1 MQADASPGNAHPR
14 HDRQPLILSG
24 LAHDVH
30 AAAVCWA
37 LRRSGYRPVWARTLA
52 DDAMTPVSLHADD
65 RDGLRF
71 SGGIDLARTSS
82 VWYRRPRLPD
92 TFDRVAPAD
101 LDFVRDEWKRHVENV
116 HATCAAAGD
125 VLWVNRPDRA
135 RATEN
140 KLLQLQAAHRCGLRF
155 PATLISSDPDEIR
168 RFFAAHER
176 IVHKPFATHSWR
188 DGDGRIYSTYT
199 RALDADALRDDAA
212 LRLCPGIYQAC
223 VRKRYDLRVTV
234 VGHRIFAV
242 RIDTPTAGD
251 GVVDWR
257 AASIG
262 GGAMSSPVALPHAW
276 EVAVRRLMNTL
287 GLVFGC
293 IDLVADEHDELHF
306 IEINQAGQFL
316 FVEHDVPGVPLLRA
330 VAAMLAEGRPDYALD
345 TIADVSYAGFLEDP
359 EQKAW
364 WAEVAPGIRG
374 ADGRIPGVSEE

>member
-71 SGGIDLARTSS
+71 SGGIDPARTSS

-135 RATEN
+135 RAQGEQADLIGFARSFLAN
-140 KLLQLQAAHRCGLRF
+140 PDLPARLQRG
-155 PATLISSDPDEIR
+155 
-168 RFFAAHER
+168 
-176 IVHKPFATHSWR
+176 
-188 DGDGRIYSTYT
+188 
-199 RALDADALRDDAA
+199 AA
-212 LRLCPGIYQAC
+212 LNAPDMSTFYTPGPKGYTDYPA
-223 VRKRYDLRVTV
+223 LT
-234 VGHRIFAV
+234 
-242 RIDTPTAGD
+242 TA
-251 GVVDWR
+251 
-257 AASIG
+257 
-262 GGAMSSPVALPHAW
+262 
-276 EVAVRRLMNTL
+276 
-287 GLVFGC
+287 
-293 IDLVADEHDELHF
+293 
-306 IEINQAGQFL
+306 
-316 FVEHDVPGVPLLRA
+316 
-330 VAAMLAEGRPDYALD
+330 
-345 TIADVSYAGFLEDP
+345 
-359 EQKAW
+359 
-364 WAEVAPGIRG
+364 
-374 ADGRIPGVSEE
+374 